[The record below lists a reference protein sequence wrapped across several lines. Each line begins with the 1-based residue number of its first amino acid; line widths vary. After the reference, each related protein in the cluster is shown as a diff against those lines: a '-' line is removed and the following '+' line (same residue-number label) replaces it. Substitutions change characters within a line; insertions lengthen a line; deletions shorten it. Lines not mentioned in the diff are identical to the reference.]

1 MSSPASFTE
10 TPAPPTTHTTLSKA
24 AWLTLMAAFLGW
36 LLDGFELGLFPVVA
50 RPALQ
55 SLLGPGLEG
64 GVGLWMG
71 RITAAFLL
79 GAALGGIVFGW
90 LGDKIGRVKAMAWS
104 ILCYSIFSGAG
115 YFAEAPWHLALF
127 RFIAALGMGGEWA
140 LGVALVMETWP
151 DKHRPW
157 LAAAIGA
164 AANVGMA
171 LVGVVARI
179 FVVTPDS
186 WRWLFLVG
194 AAPAVLTLIIRIWV
208 PESEKWKASTKDE
221 TNESKVAT
229 VLRPPLLTITLIGIF
244 LSAVALIGSWGSVQW
259 IPSWADQLTGGTR
272 PDAKATVQIVSSLG
286 AALGAILG
294 PVFLARLSRRLAYG
308 ILSALALAF
317 SVWLFR
323 FPAEWGTLFLV
334 KTGLIAV
341 TTASFYGFFP
351 LYFPELFPTSVR
363 ATGQGICYN
372 FGRIIAAFGAL
383 GSGQLVA
390 QLGGYAQ
397 MGAVVTLVYVL
408 GIALAFIAPETKGR
422 PLPD

>member
-1 MSSPASFTE
+1 MSSPASFKE
-10 TPAPPTTHTTLSKA
+10 KPAPPTTHTTLSKA

-79 GAALGGIVFGW
+79 GAALGGVVFGW

-308 ILSALALAF
+308 ILSALALTF

>member
-1 MSSPASFTE
+1 
-10 TPAPPTTHTTLSKA
+10 
-24 AWLTLMAAFLGW
+24 
-36 LLDGFELGLFPVVA
+36 
-50 RPALQ
+50 
-55 SLLGPGLEG
+55 
-64 GVGLWMG
+64 
-71 RITAAFLL
+71 
-79 GAALGGIVFGW
+79 
-90 LGDKIGRVKAMAWS
+90 
-104 ILCYSIFSGAG
+104 
-115 YFAEAPWHLALF
+115 
-127 RFIAALGMGGEWA
+127 
-140 LGVALVMETWP
+140 
-151 DKHRPW
+151 
-157 LAAAIGA
+157 
-164 AANVGMA
+164 
-171 LVGVVARI
+171 
-179 FVVTPDS
+179 
-186 WRWLFLVG
+186 
-194 AAPAVLTLIIRIWV
+194 
-208 PESEKWKASTKDE
+208 
-221 TNESKVAT
+221 

-244 LSAVALIGSWGSVQW
+244 LSAVALIGSWGSVQG